1 MDATTPSEL
10 AAFLVA
16 TFGASAVAGL
26 AGFAFGLVAAAVW
39 LHILTPLQT
48 TALIVVFG
56 LLVQRLS
63 VWRLRR
69 ALRFERLWPFLAGA
83 ALGVP
88 LGAELLRGADPRVP
102 RVVVGVF
109 LLLYDLHGLAR
120 PRPFN
125 VRGGG
130 RGADGA
136 VGFLSGVLGGT
147 TGLAGILAVVW
158 CGLRGWPKDEQRA
171 VFQPVGVAI
180 FAATALWL
188 GARGAIDAATA
199 LLALLGLPAVLA
211 GTWAGLRLYGRLD
224 EAGFRRV
231 VLALLMAS
239 GLVLLW

>member
-1 MDATTPSEL
+1 MDAATPGGL
-10 AAFLVA
+10 AMFLIA
-16 TFGASAVAGL
+16 TFAASVVAGL

-48 TALIVVFG
+48 AVLLVVFG
-56 LLVQRLS
+56 LLVQGLS
-63 VWRLRR
+63 VWRLRH
-69 ALRFERLWPFLAGA
+69 ALRFDRLWPFLAGA

-88 LGAELLRGADPRVP
+88 LGAELLRRADPHVP
-102 RVVVGVF
+102 RAMVGVF
-109 LLLYDLHGLAR
+109 LLLFGLHSLTRAR
-120 PRPFN
+120 PAR
-125 VRGGG
+125 VTGGG

-188 GARGAIDAATA
+188 GARGAIERDTA
-199 LLALLGLPAVLA
+199 VLALLGLPAVLA
-211 GTWAGLRLYGRLD
+211 GTWVGLRLYGRLD
-224 EAGFRRV
+224 EEGFRRA
-231 VLALLMAS
+231 VLALLMIS
-239 GLVLLW
+239 GFVLLW